1 MPLYMDLHKYPNGIT
16 KEECE
21 MAHLQDLKVQERY
34 GVKYLKFY
42 VNEDAGMVFCLIDA
56 PDKEACHAV
65 HDEAHGDI
73 ATEIIE
79 VEYSDYNMLMGKGV
93 SGPIGQALLSDG
105 QLDSAVRT
113 FLFTDIVN
121 STEIT
126 QNVGDSGSFVILKR
140 HNKIVRNALQ
150 ENGGREVKHTGDGIM
165 ACFLSASKAVKCA
178 QEIQVSLER
187 FREKYENVPLQ
198 VRIGLNAG
206 EPVSEGDDFFGVAVQ
221 AAKRICDY
229 GEPDQILVS
238 NVLHDLCLGKNI
250 TFKPVGEVELKGIKA
265 PQMLYKVNWNS

>member
-1 MPLYMDLHKYPNGIT
+1 MPLYMDLHRYPNGIT

-21 MAHLQDLKVQERY
+21 MAHLQDLKVQKKY
-34 GVKYLKFY
+34 GVKYLKY
-42 VNEDAGMVFCLIDA
+42 WMNESAGTVYCLIDA

-65 HDEAHGDI
+65 HDEAHGEV
-73 ATEIIE
+73 ATDIIE
-79 VEYSDYNMLMGKGV
+79 IDYSDYNLVMGEGA
-93 SGPIGQALLSDG
+93 SGPIGQALLSNG

-126 QNVGDSGSFVILKR
+126 QNIGDSGSFVILKR
-140 HNKIVRNALQ
+140 HNEIVRNALQ
-150 ENGGREVKHTGDGIM
+150 ENGGQEVKHTGDGIM

-178 QEIQVSLER
+178 EEIQVALEQ
-187 FREKYENVPLQ
+187 FRKKYENIPLQ

-206 EPVSEGDDFFGVAVQ
+206 EPVSEGDDFFGAAVQ
-221 AAKRICDY
+221 VAKRICDY
-229 GEPDQILVS
+229 GAPNQILVS

-250 TFKPVGEVELKGIKA
+250 NFEPVGEVELKGIEA
-265 PQMLYKVNWNS
+265 PQMLYEVCWKS